1 MTMGRIIWL
10 LAFMGIFL
18 ACSNTFAEVEEV
30 KVDLELNKECVL
42 IVKYTNRSK
51 EVLNGTL
58 TLNINAGMGNRKEIT
73 DHTIDLAP
81 GKTDAIDTE
90 LKVSGEAWVFVQTS
104 FSGAGTGTAIL
115 VPVDKTLKC
124 PE

>member
-1 MTMGRIIWL
+1 MRRIIWL
-10 LAFMGIFL
+10 LALTGIFL
-18 ACSNTFAEVEEV
+18 ACSNAFAEVEEV

-51 EVLNGTL
+51 DVLSGTL
-58 TLNINAGMGNRKEIT
+58 TLNINAGVKNRKEIA

-81 GKTDAIDTE
+81 GETDAIDTE

-115 VPVDKTLKC
+115 VPADKTLKC